1 VDVITGRRNPMKGT
15 VGVIGLGIMGGAI
28 ARNLAAAG
36 WRVVGYDTTAEARA
50 KAAAAGVVIAPH
62 IATLLAEAEQVLTSL
77 PSPEAVIATAEV
89 IARDAQGRRV
99 VVELSTLAI
108 ADKEAFARVLIA
120 AGHVAIDCPIS
131 GTGAQAEH
139 RDLVLYASGDPGEI
153 EKLQPLMRDFAR
165 EAHDVGVFGNGS
177 RMKFVANLLVAI
189 HNVAAAEAMVLGMMA
204 GLDPQQLVA
213 LAGAGAGASRMFALR
228 APMMAANSY
237 DKPTMKMSVWQKDM
251 AVIGAFA
258 ADLGSPTP
266 LLATTAPLYAAAM
279 EQGYGE
285 ADTAAVCAVLETMIA
300 DGTKLR
306 R

>member
-1 VDVITGRRNPMKGT
+1 MKGT

-50 KAAAAGVVIAPH
+50 KAAAARLRAMAPPMMPRPMTPTVPF
-62 IATLLAEAEQVLTSL
+62 IGFLLPV
-77 PSPEAVIATAEV
+77 
-89 IARDAQGRRV
+89 
-99 VVELSTLAI
+99 
-108 ADKEAFARVLIA
+108 
-120 AGHVAIDCPIS
+120 
-131 GTGAQAEH
+131 
-139 RDLVLYASGDPGEI
+139 
-153 EKLQPLMRDFAR
+153 MRDFAR

>member
-1 VDVITGRRNPMKGT
+1 MRGS

-28 ARNLAAAG
+28 ARNLVAAG
-36 WRVVGYDTTAEARA
+36 WHVIGYDTTAEARS
-50 KAAAAGVVIAPH
+50 KAAAAGVVIARD
-62 IATLLAEAEQVLTSL
+62 IAALLAEAEQILTSL

-89 IARDAQGRRV
+89 IAQEARGGHV

-108 ADKEAFARVLIA
+108 ADKEAFARILTP

-131 GTGAQAEH
+131 GTGAQAEN
-139 RDLVLYASGDPGEI
+139 RDLVLYASGDSSEI
-153 EKLQPLMRDFAR
+153 EKLQPLLQDFAR

-204 GLDPQQLVA
+204 GLDPAQLVA
-213 LAGAGAGASRMFALR
+213 LAGAGAGASRMFTLR

-266 LLATTAPLYAAAM
+266 LLAATAPLYAAAM
-279 EQGYGE
+279 EQGYAD
-285 ADTAAVCAVLETMIA
+285 ADTAAVCAVLESMIA